1 MLKVPKLV
9 WRATGSGQSEAI
21 VNETELK
28 RRRLINWAQTIV
40 VIGGMMLI
48 LGLAAH
54 LIFGPGAFLWT
65 AGMVIV
71 FLVFAPRV
79 SPGFVLRLYQ
89 AQPIPESRAPQ
100 LTALVHELARR
111 AGIAARPSLYYAPIG
126 MLNAFAVGDR
136 DDAAI
141 AVTDGLLRAMSP
153 RELAGILA
161 HEISHIRHND
171 LRVMRLA
178 DAVGRFTSSLSLVGQ
193 LLLLINLPLLMT
205 GSVPISWL
213 GVFLLISAPTLSAL
227 LQLTLSRTR
236 EYQADLGASEITG
249 DPEGLAVALEKL
261 ERYQGGW
268 VEHMLSPGQRKPGP
282 SLLRTHPSTEDRV
295 RRLLA
300 LREQEGHAHRRDL
313 SQIVDDWDKRAAM
326 HPRIARPPRRR
337 FGGFRF

>member
-1 MLKVPKLV
+1 M
-9 WRATGSGQSEAI
+9 
-21 VNETELK
+21 NETKLK

-40 VIGGMMLI
+40 VIGGMVLI

-89 AQPIPESRAPQ
+89 AQPIRESRAPQ
-100 LTALVHELARR
+100 LTVLVHELARR
-111 AGIAARPSLYYAPIG
+111 ASISERPSLYYAPIG
-126 MLNAFAVGDR
+126 MLNAFAVGNR
-136 DDAAI
+136 NDAAI
-141 AVTDGLLRAMSP
+141 AVTEGLLRAMSP

-178 DAVGRFTSSLSLVGQ
+178 DAVGRLTRALSLVGQ
-193 LLLLINLPLLMT
+193 FLLLLNLPLLMT
-205 GSVPISWL
+205 GSAPISWL

-249 DPEGLAVALEKL
+249 DPEGLAVALQKL

-268 VEHMLSPGQRKPGP
+268 MERMWGPGERNPGL
-282 SLLRTHPSTEDRV
+282 SLLRTHPATEERV

-300 LREQEGHAHRRDL
+300 LREDDHRTHQPDL
-313 SQIVDDWDKRAAM
+313 GQIVDGWDKRGAM
-326 HPRIARPPRRR
+326 HPEIAKPPRRR